1 MSRFTTLFLLLVA
14 SLAVSTTT
22 AGASSSSNKAD
33 TIVEPLYV
41 QAATPNRIVSLS
53 RRSVTFYPE
62 EEVVDASSSSSSST
76 GRNRGSLEYGVLVR
90 SAFVKANQKR
100 KVVKSHD

>member
-22 AGASSSSNKAD
+22 AASSSSNKAD